1 MSNNNNNNN
10 NNNQNIDSKDFMIGA
25 LVGGMLGAAAA
36 LLLAP
41 KAGKELRS
49 DLNEQA
55 VYLKDKSNEFSH
67 LAREKSSNIVRTVSE
82 QSNQVATKVKDL
94 TSNLRKD
101 MDKWRSKE
109 EENASELYGEI
120 TDDIK
125 DERQLDYDP
134 ANEQELVEQKY

>member
-1 MSNNNNNNN
+1 MSS
-10 NNNQNIDSKDFMIGA
+10 NNNQNIDSKDFIIGA

-55 VYLKDKSNEFSH
+55 GYLKDKSNEISQ
-67 LAREKSSNIVRTVSE
+67 LAREKSSGIVRTVSE
-82 QSNQVATKVKDL
+82 QSNQVASKVKDL

-101 MDKWRSKE
+101 IDKWREKE
-109 EENASELYGEI
+109 EKNASDLYGEI
-120 TDDIK
+120 T
-125 DERQLDYDP
+125 EEFREELQTDYDAP
-134 ANEQELVEQKY
+134 REEELAEQKY

>member
-1 MSNNNNNNN
+1 VSNN

-67 LAREKSSNIVRTVSE
+67 IAREKSSNIVRTVSE

-101 MDKWRSKE
+101 IDKWRLKE

-120 TDDIK
+120 TDDIQ
-125 DERQLDYDP
+125 DEGNLDYDP

>member
-1 MSNNNNNNN
+1 MSN
-10 NNNQNIDSKDFMIGA
+10 NNNQNIDSKDFIIGA

-55 VYLKDKSNEFSH
+55 VYLKDKSNEISH

-101 MDKWRSKE
+101 IDKWRSKE
-109 EENASELYGEI
+109 EENDSEFYGEI
-120 TDDIK
+120 TDDIQE
-125 DERQLDYDP
+125 ERQLDYDP

>member
-1 MSNNNNNNN
+1 MSN

-55 VYLKDKSNEFSH
+55 VYLKDKSNEISH

-101 MDKWRSKE
+101 IDKWRSKE

-120 TDDIK
+120 SDDLQQ
-125 DERQLDYDP
+125 ERQLDYDP

>member
-1 MSNNNNNNN
+1 MSNNN

-101 MDKWRSKE
+101 IDKWRAKE
-109 EENASELYGEI
+109 EDNASELYGEI
-120 TDDIK
+120 TDDIQ
-125 DERQLDYDP
+125 DEKQLDYDP

>member
-1 MSNNNNNNN
+1 MSN
-10 NNNQNIDSKDFMIGA
+10 NNNQNIDSKDFIIGA

-67 LAREKSSNIVRTVSE
+67 LAREKSSNIVKTVSE

-101 MDKWRSKE
+101 IDKWRAKE

-120 TDDIK
+120 TDDIQ
-125 DERQLDYDP
+125 EEGHLDYDP

>member
-1 MSNNNNNNN
+1 MSN
-10 NNNQNIDSKDFMIGA
+10 NNNQNIDSKDFIIGA

-55 VYLKDKSNEFSH
+55 VYLKDKSNEISH

-101 MDKWRSKE
+101 IDKWRLKE

-120 TDDIK
+120 TDDIQ
-125 DERQLDYDP
+125 DEAQLDYDP

>member
-1 MSNNNNNNN
+1 MSN

-55 VYLKDKSNEFSH
+55 VYLKDKSNEISH

-101 MDKWRSKE
+101 IDKWRSKE

-120 TDDIK
+120 SDDLQE
-125 DERQLDYDP
+125 ERQLDYDP

>member
-1 MSNNNNNNN
+1 MS
-10 NNNQNIDSKDFMIGA
+10 NNNQNIDSKDFIIGA

-55 VYLKDKSNEFSH
+55 VYLKDKSNEISH
-67 LAREKSSNIVRTVSE
+67 LAREKSSNIVKTVSE
-82 QSNQVATKVKDL
+82 QSNQVATRVKDL

-101 MDKWRSKE
+101 IDKWRAKE

-120 TDDIK
+120 TDDIQ
-125 DERQLDYDP
+125 EEGQLDYDP

>member
-1 MSNNNNNNN
+1 MSN
-10 NNNQNIDSKDFMIGA
+10 NNNQNIDSKDFIIGA

-41 KAGKELRS
+41 KAGKDLRS

-55 VYLKDKSNEFSH
+55 GYLKDKSTEISQI
-67 LAREKSSNIVRTVSE
+67 AREKSSNIVRTVSE

-101 MDKWRSKE
+101 IDKWRAKE
-109 EENASELYGEI
+109 DENASELYGEI
-120 TDDIK
+120 TDDIQ
-125 DERQLDYDP
+125 DEMQNDYDDVK
-134 ANEQELVEQKY
+134 EQELVEQKY